1 MTRSNGQ
8 IKGGA
13 TAEKGASCSDGGG
26 RTSRRKRMGAN
37 LDEEEESLTE
47 EDTQALAAVAEA
59 EFIRRHV
66 QPKESTSRSKF
77 VSSIELVFCPYKSPF
92 MAAEIVFPL
101 VFHVDKGDEC

>member
-37 LDEEEESLTE
+37 FDEEEEESLTE

-66 QPKESTSRSKF
+66 VQRKKSTSRSKF
-77 VSSIELVFCPYKSPF
+77 VSSIELVFCPESHPPTVLRDLCSKEDY
-92 MAAEIVFPL
+92 
-101 VFHVDKGDEC
+101 

>member
-13 TAEKGASCSDGGG
+13 AEKGASRSGGGG
-26 RTSRRKRMGAN
+26 RTSRRKRIGAN
-37 LDEEEESLTE
+37 LEEEEESLTE

-66 QPKESTSRSKF
+66 VQRKESTSRSKF
-77 VSSIELVFCPYKSPF
+77 VALI
-92 MAAEIVFPL
+92 
-101 VFHVDKGDEC
+101 

>member
-13 TAEKGASCSDGGG
+13 TAEKGTSCSDGGG
-26 RTSRRKRMGAN
+26 RTSRRKRIGAN

-77 VSSIELVFCPYKSPF
+77 VSSNELVFCPYLSSHC
-92 MAAEIVFPL
+92 IVL
-101 VFHVDKGDEC
+101 RDLCSKRDY

>member
-26 RTSRRKRMGAN
+26 RTSRRKRIGAN

-66 QPKESTSRSKF
+66 VQPKESTSRSKF
-77 VSSIELVFCPYKSPF
+77 VSSIELVFCPYYRSLF
-92 MAAEIVFPL
+92 MAAKIVFL
-101 VFHVDKGDEC
+101 LFSM

>member
-1 MTRSNGQ
+1 MADITSEAVMTRSNGQ

-13 TAEKGASCSDGGG
+13 TAEKGTSCSDGGG

-37 LDEEEESLTE
+37 FDEEEEESLTE

-77 VSSIELVFCPYKSPF
+77 VALI
-92 MAAEIVFPL
+92 
-101 VFHVDKGDEC
+101 